1 MGATGSRLN
10 CIDFHWPLSD
20 GGSTQDKIQALE
32 QRCANMEAQYHTME
46 MKYTEM
52 ETKHEQKWEEHLSSM
67 DTLAFRF
74 DRLLSKFD
82 SLELEHC
89 AIMES
94 DMVVLPSK

>member
-10 CIDFHWPLSD
+10 CIDFNWPLSD
-20 GGSTQDKIQALE
+20 GGSIRDKIQALE
-32 QRCANMEAQYHTME
+32 QRCANMEAQHHTME
-46 MKYTEM
+46 MKYSEM
-52 ETKHEQKWEEHLSSM
+52 ETKYEQGWEQQRSSI

-74 DRLLSKFD
+74 DRLHSQFD
-82 SLELEHC
+82 TLELEHC